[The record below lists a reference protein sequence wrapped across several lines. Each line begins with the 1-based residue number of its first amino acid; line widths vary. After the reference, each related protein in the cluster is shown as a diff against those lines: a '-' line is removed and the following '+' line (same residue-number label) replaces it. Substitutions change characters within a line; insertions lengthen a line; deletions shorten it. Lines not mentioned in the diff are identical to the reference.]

1 MTAPRQCVRVNG
13 SPRAAPPLRMPSSAP
28 QRHPA
33 PLPLWQPWQAWRR
46 ADARRR
52 RARQVDTWPIREEA
66 KQQPV
71 GWPGWP
77 GHKQFAC
84 VLTHDVEGP
93 AGLAHCRRLAELES
107 ALGFRSAFYLSLAAS
122 DWASANLRAW
132 FVEGGFEVGLQDTEP
147 ASRWF
152 PSRRRELLRAARL
165 NRTLSLC
172 CGSGFRFK
180 FPPQDSARVDLLDLA
195 YDSST
200 ADTGFL
206 GRNPAGVGTI
216 FPHWVARPGHR
227 QAAGYV
233 ELPRTLPDDTTL
245 FLDLGETSPELWI
258 RKLDWIATHGGMAL
272 INVHPGCLRFEGEP
286 DSSRTYPV
294 EHYLALLRHI
304 REKYS
309 GLFWQPLPRQVA
321 AYVRDLNP
329 RPVPVRSRRIAMV
342 THSFYESDGRVTR
355 YAEALAGRG
364 DTVDVFALRRQPD
377 LPVHECIRGVNL
389 HRIQARYIKSAQS
402 RLSYLWPL
410 LRFLAV
416 SSWELTRR
424 QLRQPYDL
432 VHVHNIPDFLVFA
445 AWFPRRRGAGVI
457 LDIHDIV
464 PEFYGS
470 KFAAKEGLVLTA
482 LKWIERHSAQ
492 FASQVIVSNDLW
504 LEKFATR
511 TGTRGK
517 CSVFINNV
525 DGETFRPALRT
536 RHDGPVT
543 VLFPGG
549 LQWHQGL
556 DLALR
561 AFQVVHA
568 ELPDA
573 EFHIYG
579 DGNMKPALISLASE
593 LGLDHR
599 VRFFCPVRTTDIAG
613 IMANSDLGV
622 VPKRADSFG
631 NEAYSTKIM
640 EFMSLG
646 VPVVVSRTQID
657 QFYFNDSVVCFFES
671 GNVAALA
678 AAMLQVL
685 RDGASRR
692 RMVARALDFSRQ
704 HSWES
709 RKADYLS
716 LVDRFSASAAVAHA
730 S

>member
-1 MTAPRQCVRVNG
+1 
-13 SPRAAPPLRMPSSAP
+13 MPHVP
-28 QRHPA
+28 QSRSE
-33 PLPLWQPWQAWRR
+33 PLPSWQPWLAFRR
-46 ADARRR
+46 ASHRRR
-52 RARQVDTWPIREEA
+52 RARHLDTWPIREEA
-66 KQQPV
+66 KQPPA

-77 GHKQFAC
+77 GHKQFTC

-93 AGLAHCRRLAELES
+93 AGLAHCRRLAECES
-107 ALGFRSAFYLSLAAS
+107 ALGFRSAFYLAPAETDGALASLRTWL
-122 DWASANLRAW
+122 DER
-132 FVEGGFEVGLQDTEP
+132 GFEVGVLDAQREP
-147 ASRWF
+147 RWF
-152 PSRRRELLRAARL
+152 PLRRRAERQAARL
-165 NRTLSLC
+165 NHSLNQWP
-172 CGSGFRFK
+172 GSGFRAK
-180 FPPQDSARVDLLDLA
+180 FPPKNPARLDLLDLA
-195 YDSST
+195 YDSSA
-200 ADTGFL
+200 ADTGLF
-206 GRNPAGVGTI
+206 GPGSSGAGTM
-216 FPHWVARPGHR
+216 FPHWVARAANRRSAGG
-227 QAAGYV
+227 AAGYV
-233 ELPRTLPDDTTL
+233 ELPRTLPDDTTV

-258 RKLDWIATHGGMAL
+258 RKLDWIAAHGGMAL
-272 INVHPGCLRFEGEP
+272 INVHPQCVRFEGEP
-286 DSSRTYPV
+286 DSPRTYPV

-321 AYVRDLNP
+321 AHVRDMNP
-329 RPVPVRSRRIAMV
+329 RPVPVRTRRIAMV

-355 YAEALAGRG
+355 YAEALASRG
-364 DTVDVFALRRQPD
+364 DTVEVFALRRQPD
-377 LPVHECIRGVNL
+377 LPVNERIRGVNL
-389 HRIQARYIKSAQS
+389 HRIQSRYTKSAQS
-402 RLSYLWPL
+402 RFSYLWPL
-410 LRFLAV
+410 IRFLAV

-445 AWFPRRRGAGVI
+445 AWFPRWRGAGVI

-470 KFAAKEGLVLTA
+470 KFATNEGLVLTA
-482 LKWIERHSAQ
+482 LKWIERHSAR

-504 LEKFATR
+504 LEKFAAR
-511 TGTRGK
+511 TGTRDK

-525 DGETFRPALRT
+525 DSETFRPALRT

-561 AFQVVHA
+561 AFQIVHA
-568 ELPDA
+568 EMPEA

-593 LGLDHR
+593 LGLDHQ

-613 IMANSDLGV
+613 IMANADLGV

-671 GNVAALA
+671 GNVPALA
-678 AAMLQVL
+678 AAMLKVL
-685 RDGASRR
+685 RDGAARR
-692 RMVARALDFSRQ
+692 RMVARAIDFSRQ
-704 HSWES
+704 NSWES

-716 LVDRFSASAAVAHA
+716 LVDRCSASSAFAHA